1 MTSQRTLP
9 LAPRGSLI
17 CHTVVVLR
25 DSDTCRMY
33 ARLARVPVVNI
44 LSSRRRAV
52 TSLALLGCPGSVPPA
67 ADLTS
72 LNEDGT
78 RLVIGGREVH
88 VPTGYTSSS
97 FEATC
102 ATRAHKLR
110 FGAHT
115 TAHILGSTAMA
126 KGPPR
131 VRRLM
136 TPVAATAVRLRSA
149 TMHKRAVKD
158 SHSAHRGLAS
168 QGGVAR
174 IPAGCSRCGC
184 SVG

>member
-1 MTSQRTLP
+1 MCHLICLMTSQRTLP

-88 VPTGYTSSS
+88 VPTGYFIFFRGGLEPYTPPIFAIYLYIASTIVFNGSIS
-97 FEATC
+97 LFLKSNSKKMK
-102 ATRAHKLR
+102 TR
-110 FGAHT
+110 T
-115 TAHILGSTAMA
+115 HIRET
-126 KGPPR
+126 
-131 VRRLM
+131 
-136 TPVAATAVRLRSA
+136 
-149 TMHKRAVKD
+149 D
-158 SHSAHRGLAS
+158 
-168 QGGVAR
+168 
-174 IPAGCSRCGC
+174 
-184 SVG
+184 